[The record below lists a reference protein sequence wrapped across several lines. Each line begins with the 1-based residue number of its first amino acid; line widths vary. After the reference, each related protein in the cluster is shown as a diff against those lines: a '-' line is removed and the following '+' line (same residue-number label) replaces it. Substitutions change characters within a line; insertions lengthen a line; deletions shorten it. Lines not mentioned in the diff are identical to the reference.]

1 MSKLA
6 RVLTVGVMLAATTL
20 GSMTTVAFANGG
32 PIESTVTQDGR
43 RPSTERRVGEPSH
56 HRRAPQQQATT
67 DATIRAAL
75 AQERYHGTW
84 SYGDPAIQQALARER
99 HYSTWGYG
107 DTSTP
112 APAKPSGQ
120 PDWLVPGRWCAGRC
134 PGAVHS
140 AGRAGRQAG
149 TPQGAGRPGSLT
161 RRNLHRPMGL
171 PRPPGSPIA
180 LSAAGWRHTFSFL
193 PRVR

>member
-43 RPSTERRVGEPSH
+43 RPSTERQVGEPSH

-120 PDWLVPGRWCAGRC
+120 AGWLVPGLGVLA
-134 PGAVHS
+134 A
-140 AGRAGRQAG
+140 A
-149 TPQGAGRPGSLT
+149 L
-161 RRNLHRPMGL
+161 
-171 PRPPGSPIA
+171 A
-180 LSAAGWRHTFSFL
+180 LSTVLAVLAAKRARR
-193 PRVR
+193 RVRVGQAA